1 MTSKKRKFTMD
12 KRLLDILC
20 DPVTKTPV
28 KLLSRTQLDAL
39 NREIAQDAV
48 KTVAGTNVAAA
59 LKAGLITTD
68 GKVIYRM
75 HPKEI
80 SQATKPTTAAELR
93 AMMVKVVQS
102 GTGTKAQIAGITVGG
117 KTGTAEI
124 GQGNVYDAWFIFF
137 APADHPKVAGA
148 VVVESQPD
156 GFGGA
161 ISAPIAKQLIE
172 AALPAAAAAGS
183 A

>member
-1 MTSKKRKFTMD
+1 MRPQLIKR
-12 KRLLDILC
+12 
-20 DPVTKTPV
+20 
-28 KLLSRTQLDAL
+28 
-39 NREIAQDAV
+39 
-48 KTVAGTNVAAA
+48 VASAS
-59 LKAGLITTD
+59 

-75 HPKEI
+75 HPKQM

-102 GTGTKAQIAGITVGG
+102 GTGTNAQIPGLTVGG

-137 APADHPKVAGA
+137 APAEHPQVAGA
-148 VVVESQPD
+148 VVVESQLN

-161 ISAPIAKQLIE
+161 IAAPIAKQLIE
-172 AALPAAAAAGS
+172 AALPGAAKAGS